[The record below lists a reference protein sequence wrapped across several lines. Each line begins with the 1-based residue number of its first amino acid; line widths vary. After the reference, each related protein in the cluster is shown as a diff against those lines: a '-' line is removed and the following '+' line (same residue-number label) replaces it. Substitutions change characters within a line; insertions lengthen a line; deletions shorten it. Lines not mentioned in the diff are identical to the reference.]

1 MNRSLLFYRDGAE
14 ELNALVQER
23 IAPHLFLLCNY
34 EPDSVRIFG
43 DDGRFLKGVA
53 NLYKFVVDAGLI
65 GRLKRL
71 DGKLGG
77 SLGRKCRDVFG
88 NLQDCQ
94 ALVQDLR
101 TNFAHNV
108 SEESG
113 TGDVRRRAQ
122 QWLRNAIQKEEPTQA
137 EDYQPA
143 VEALEKLA
151 ERVYSLASTLVDELS
166 QAYEKEE
173 LIRQWEGLIL
183 EFYDS
188 STNRNIAEGQLK
200 LAFRARF
207 PDAADNLDWKIAG
220 WCKGR
225 YLKKDEKELEDA
237 RTEYDKFQDQIPVST
252 RTDMEK
258 WIEEIEGRIR
268 KTRETIALKY
278 CDGQVERLRDY
289 HYKDYY
295 LSSLKTKYTQQ
306 LPQLKAKGYTMLPQD
321 MMQYIMEEDFG
332 KG

>member
-14 ELNALVQER
+14 ELNALVKEK

-34 EPDSVRIFG
+34 EPDSVRVFG
-43 DDGRFLKGVA
+43 DEGRFLKGVA

-94 ALVQDLR
+94 VLVQDLR

-137 EDYQPA
+137 EDYRPA

-151 ERVYSLASTLVDELS
+151 ERIFSLASTLVDELS
-166 QAYEKEE
+166 QAYEREE
-173 LIRQWEGLIL
+173 LIRQWEGLII

-188 STNRNIAEGQLK
+188 STNQNIAEGQLK
-200 LAFRARF
+200 LAYLARF
-207 PDAADNLDWKIAG
+207 PDETDNLDWKIAA
-220 WCKGR
+220 WCKGL
-225 YLKKDEKELEDA
+225 YLEKDVRQLRDA
-237 RTEYDKFQDQIPVST
+237 RAEYDKFQAQVPDSA
-252 RTDMEK
+252 RMAMEK
-258 WIEEIEGRIR
+258 WIEEIEDRIR
-268 KTRETIALKY
+268 QTRETVALKY
-278 CDGQVERLRDY
+278 CGGQVERLRDY
-289 HYKDYY
+289 HYKSYY
-295 LSSLKTKYTQQ
+295 LSSLKAKYAQC
-306 LPQLKAKGYTMLPQD
+306 LSRLKADGYTMLPQD